1 MPAGA
6 EPRSGAGPLPLRVV
20 HVASS
25 DVNGGAARAANRL
38 HQGLRLLGHDSR
50 MLVAQRLSDD
60 RSVVSFLPSRR
71 FPDRVARV
79 LRRRRIAA
87 DLAPYRATRPAGFE
101 AFSDDRSEYGP
112 EVPRQLPPCDV
123 VNLHWVAGFVDYRAM
138 LAGIP
143 RGVPVVWT
151 LHDMNVFTGG
161 CHYDDGCGRFAAAC
175 GACPQ
180 LGSRDEDDLSRQVWH
195 RKRGVFAHTAGRP
208 LQVVA
213 DSEWLAGEARRSS
226 ALAGVPVTSILYG
239 LDTAVFAPRDRGA
252 ARAELGIPAGA
263 RAALFVADSVE
274 NRRKGF
280 PLLLE
285 ALRGMTDAPDLLL
298 LSIGRGRPSVPEALP
313 HLHFEHVE
321 SDRLLSVLYSAADVF
336 VIPSLQEAFGQTAL
350 EAMACG
356 TPVVGFDAGGIPE
369 MVRPGVTGLLA
380 PCGDVA
386 ALREAVLALLSDED
400 ARARMGAS
408 CRELVAREHGLE
420 VQARRYAELY
430 RALLGAAPLPAR
442 G

>member
-6 EPRSGAGPLPLRVV
+6 EPPAGAGPVPLRVV

-50 MLVAQRLSDD
+50 MLVAQRLGDD
-60 RSVVSFLPSRR
+60 PSVVSFFPSRR

-87 DLAPYRATRPAGFE
+87 DFAPYRATRPAGFE

-123 VNLHWVAGFVDYRAM
+123 VNLHWVAGFVDYEAM

-161 CHYDDGCGRFAAAC
+161 CHYDDGCGRFARAC

-180 LGSRDEDDLSRQVWH
+180 LGSRDEHDLSRQVWL
-195 RKRGVFAHTAGRP
+195 RKRNVFGAAGRP
-208 LQVVA
+208 LHVVA
-213 DSEWLAGEARRSS
+213 DSEWLAAEARRSS

-239 LDTAVFAPRDRGA
+239 LDTGVFAPRDPAA

-263 RAALFVADSVE
+263 RVVLFVADSVE

-285 ALRGMTDAPDLLL
+285 ALGGMRDAPGLLL
-298 LSIGRGRPSVPEALP
+298 LSIGRGRPAVPGGLP
-313 HLHFEHVE
+313 HLHFEHVA
-321 SDRLLSVLYSAADVF
+321 SDRLLSILYSAADVF

-380 PCGDVA
+380 RCGDVA
-386 ALREAVLALLSDED
+386 GLREAVLALLSDDEL
-400 ARARMGAS
+400 RARMGAS
-408 CRELVAREHGLE
+408 CRELAAREHGLE

-430 RALLGAAPLPAR
+430 RALLGAAPLPA
-442 G
+442 GG